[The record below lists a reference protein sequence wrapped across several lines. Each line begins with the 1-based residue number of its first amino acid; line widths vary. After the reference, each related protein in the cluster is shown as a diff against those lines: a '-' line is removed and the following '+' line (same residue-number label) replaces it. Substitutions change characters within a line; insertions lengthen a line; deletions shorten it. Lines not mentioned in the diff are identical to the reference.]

1 MRNWIYL
8 LPQRILIFSLILV
21 VCSLFVGLDL
31 VLSYVLGVTLI
42 AWTLRYY
49 PFPILNSLLRLTKC
63 HTNHSKGNV
72 YETFEVN
79 KELFLG
85 TTVQK

>member
-21 VCSLFVGLDL
+21 VCSLFVGL

-49 PFPILNSLLRLTKC
+49 SLSILNSLLRLTKR
-63 HTNHSKGNV
+63 HINHSKGNV
-72 YETFEVN
+72 YETFKVI